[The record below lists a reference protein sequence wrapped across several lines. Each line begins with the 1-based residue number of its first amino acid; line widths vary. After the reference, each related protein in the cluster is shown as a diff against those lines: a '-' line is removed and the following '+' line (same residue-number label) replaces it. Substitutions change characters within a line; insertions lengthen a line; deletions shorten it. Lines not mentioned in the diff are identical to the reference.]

1 MGNAREHTTRGHP
14 LKQKLLGLLGSLGLV
29 LVQDKRD
36 AKGNQRGNRE
46 HDRVLHGLGQAQQD
60 TEDTGNARAGGS
72 QRGER
77 ADQGAATAADAAGDE
92 GLKEA
97 QVHTKDGR
105 LGNTHEGGQSRRK
118 RQALDLGIAGLKGNG
133 ERGATLSD
141 VGSAGDGQP
150 VGHAILGELTQVD
163 GGVHLVDTGN
173 DRGGIEQADDKGT
186 DAEGQG
192 QQGLDQT
199 EDGVFG
205 PDKDGADGNER
216 HEHGHEHRDERGHK
230 EVEHLGNDL
239 VQALLEEGQNGAGD
253 NDGDHMALIANP
265 LKAVHAGDDRDHGLN
280 ALGGNRVGALQ
291 RGVDKRT
298 ADDGTQVR
306 IGAKCLSRGVADQ
319 NLQNAKGRARNQV
332 GDLVDKV
339 IGVERDKA
347 VGGHKVEGTHNAQ
360 QQARSHDG
368 GDDGDKDVAEHLNST
383 HKDILLLRRS
393 LLDLGLGGSLDA
405 AERDELFV
413 DLVDGASAKNNLELA
428 LGLKDALS
436 AVDILEGLLVNLGV
450 IGNHQAQTRGA
461 MRGRDDVVGATD
473 VVEHL
478 LG

>member
-1 MGNAREHTTRGHP
+1 MFLN
-14 LKQKLLGLLGSLGLV
+14 QKLLGLLGSLGLV

-36 AKGNQRGNRE
+36 GKGNQRGDRK

-60 TEDTGNARAGGS
+60 TEDTGNARAGGG
-72 QRGER
+72 QRSER
-77 ADQGAATAADAAGDE
+77 ADQGTATAADAASDE
-92 GLKEA
+92 GLKET

-105 LGNTHEGGQSRRK
+105 LGNAHEGGQGRRK
-118 RQALDLGIAGLKGNG
+118 RQALDLGIAGLKGNS
-133 ERGATLSD
+133 ERGATLGD

-150 VGHAILGELTQVD
+150 VSHAVLGELSQVD
-163 GGVHLVDTGN
+163 GGVHLVDTRN

-199 EDGVFG
+199 EDGVLG

-216 HEHGHEHRDERGHK
+216 HEHGHEHGDERGHK
-230 EVEHLGNDL
+230 EVEHLGDNL
-239 VQALLEEGQNGAGD
+239 VETLLQEGEDGAGD
-253 NDGDHMALIANP
+253 DDGDHVALIADP
-265 LKAVHAGDDRDHGLN
+265 LKAVHAGDDGDHGLN

-291 RGVDKRT
+291 RGVDERT

-306 IGAKCLSRGVADQ
+306 VGAKGLGGGVADQ
-319 NLQNAKGRARNQV
+319 DLQNAKGRSRDQV
-332 GDLVDKV
+332 GDLIDKV

-347 VGGHKVEGTHNAQ
+347 VGGHKVEGAHNAQ

-368 GDDGDKDVAEHLNST
+368 RDDGDKDVAEHLNGT
-383 HKDILLLRRS
+383 HKDVLLLRRG

-405 AERDELFV
+405 TERDELLV
-413 DLVDGASAKNNLELA
+413 DLVDGAGAKNNLELA
-428 LGLKDALS
+428 LGLKDALG
-436 AVDILEGLLVNLGV
+436 AIDILDGLLVNLGI
-450 IGNHQAQTRGA
+450 IGNHQAQTRGTV
-461 MRGRDDVVGATD
+461 RGRNNVVGATD

>member
-1 MGNAREHTTRGHP
+1 M
-14 LKQKLLGLLGSLGLV
+14 
-29 LVQDKRD
+29 
-36 AKGNQRGNRE
+36 
-46 HDRVLHGLGQAQQD
+46 
-60 TEDTGNARAGGS
+60 
-72 QRGER
+72 
-77 ADQGAATAADAAGDE
+77 
-92 GLKEA
+92 
-97 QVHTKDGR
+97 
-105 LGNTHEGGQSRRK
+105 
-118 RQALDLGIAGLKGNG
+118 
-133 ERGATLSD
+133 
-141 VGSAGDGQP
+141 
-150 VGHAILGELTQVD
+150 
-163 GGVHLVDTGN
+163 DTGN

-199 EDGVFG
+199 EDGVLG

-216 HEHGHEHRDERGHK
+216 HEHGHEHRDKRGHK

-253 NDGDHMALIANP
+253 DDGDHMALIADP
-265 LKAVHAGDDRDHGLN
+265 LKAVHAGNDGDHSLH

-291 RGVDKRT
+291 RGVDERT
-298 ADDGTQVR
+298 ADDGAQIRV
-306 IGAKCLSRGVADQ
+306 GAKGLSRGVADQ
-319 NLQNAKGRARNQV
+319 DLQNAEGRARDQV
-332 GDLVDKV
+332 GDLIDKV

-347 VGGHKVEGTHNAQ
+347 VGGHKVEGAHNAQ

-368 GDDGDKDVAEHLNST
+368 GDDGDKDVAEHLNGT
-383 HKDILLLRRS
+383 HKDVLLLRRG

-405 AERDELFV
+405 AERDELLV
-413 DLVDGASAKNNLELA
+413 DLVDGAGAKNNLQLA

-436 AVDILEGLLVNLGV
+436 AVDILEGLIVNLGV

-461 MRGRDDVVGATD
+461 VCGRNNVVGATD